1 MKDESQAAVSLD
13 HRMPPYRLGTNT
25 IAWVNTKQHLAPG
38 RVMLARE
45 LASRR
50 R

>member
-1 MKDESQAAVSLD
+1 MKDESQAAVSLAD
-13 HRMPPYRLGTNT
+13 LAQVVKN
-25 IAWVNTKQHLAPG
+25 ALAPD
-38 RVMLARE
+38 RAMLARE

>member
-1 MKDESQAAVSLD
+1 MKDESQAVGGYLKRVPEA
-13 HRMPPYRLGTNT
+13 RRER
-25 IAWVNTKQHLAPG
+25 ALAPG
-38 RVMLARE
+38 RAMLARE